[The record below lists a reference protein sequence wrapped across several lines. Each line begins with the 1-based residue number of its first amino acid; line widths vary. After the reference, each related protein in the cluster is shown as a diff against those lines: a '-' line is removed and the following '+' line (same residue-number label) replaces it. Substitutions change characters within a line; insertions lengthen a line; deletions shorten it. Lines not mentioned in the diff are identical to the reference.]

1 MKDKPLLIETLR
13 NRLDQVEAELA
24 DTMQRMPAHGIKPG
38 FMAGLLDLEDERD
51 RLLCE
56 IKALTSASP

>member
-1 MKDKPLLIETLR
+1 MKDNPLTIQDLHK
-13 NRLDQVEAELA
+13 RLDQVEAELA
-24 DTMQRMPAHGIKPG
+24 DTLQRIPAHGIKPG

-56 IKALTSASP
+56 IKALTSASR

>member
-1 MKDKPLLIETLR
+1 MKDKPLLIEALR

-56 IKALTSASP
+56 IKAFTSASQ

>member
-1 MKDKPLLIETLR
+1 MKDNPLNIQDLR
-13 NRLDQVEAELA
+13 KQLDQVEAELA
-24 DTMQRMPAHGIKPG
+24 DTLQRIPAHGIKPS

-56 IKALTSASP
+56 IKVLMSGSP